1 MTKADLIEG
10 VAQITSTKKQ
20 AGEIVDT
27 ILDMISKSLK
37 KGDSVT
43 LVGFGTFS
51 VNKRKARKGRNPQT
65 GEVIKIA
72 AKKSAKFKMGKGL
85 SDALNGK

>member
-37 KGDSVT
+37 KDDPVA
-43 LVGFGTFS
+43 LFGFGTFTVS
-51 VNKRKARKGRNPQT
+51 KRKARKGRNPQT
-65 GEVIKIA
+65 GEAIKIA
-72 AKKSAKFKMGKGL
+72 AKKSVKFKMAKGL
-85 SDALNGK
+85 STLMNGK